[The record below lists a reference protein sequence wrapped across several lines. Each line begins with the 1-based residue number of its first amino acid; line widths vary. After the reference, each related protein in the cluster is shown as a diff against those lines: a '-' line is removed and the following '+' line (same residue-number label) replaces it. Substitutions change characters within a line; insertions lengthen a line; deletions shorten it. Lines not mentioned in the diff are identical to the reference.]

1 MSEQE
6 QPAIET
12 RVKKLDPQSMSRK
25 EAEEIAEQLRE
36 RLAYHNYLYYVKNTP
51 EVSDQLY
58 DTMFRLL
65 QTIEEQFPELETA
78 DSPTRRVGAP
88 PVDEL
93 KEVQHVAPL
102 LSLNSKQDEEGI
114 IQFEKF
120 LHRELDSEHIR
131 YVSEP
136 KLDGLSVEIVFENGI
151 FSYGDT
157 RGDGQT
163 GEDISENLKTI
174 GPLPLRLQK
183 KASLPDFLAVRG
195 EVFMLK
201 DGFQELNRKRI
212 QDEKDPFANPRNAAA
227 GTLRQ
232 LDSKNV
238 ADKPLDIFFYE
249 ILSSSETIS
258 NSHWEVLDA
267 FRTWGLKTNP
277 LNRLCENHEELK
289 EYYHKIIEKRDSL
302 NYELDGVVIKLDNY
316 SLRERLGTRHRSPRW
331 AIAWK
336 FPPHREVTILHDI
349 MVQVG
354 RSGMLTPVALLDPVE
369 IGGVTVSRAT
379 LHNEDEVKRKDV
391 RPGDTVR
398 VIRAGDVIP
407 EVLERVD
414 ERPEKKRAKPFSMPG
429 QCPICGTKVVREG
442 AYYLCP
448 AGMSCPAQLRGR
460 LQHYASR
467 DAANIETLGEK
478 ITNQLVETGLV
489 EELSDL
495 YRLTKKDLLELEG
508 FADRSAQV
516 LIDEIQASK
525 KTPLDRFIYALGV
538 KHIGLRMAGIL
549 ARKYGTMKKLMKADS
564 EELQQIPEVGPKIS
578 KSVTNFFSDARNKKI
593 IEDLFGLGVDPQPVE
608 TPEEQADVEAGEQP
622 LEGRTFVFT
631 GNLKDY
637 TRKAAERTVES
648 LGGRATS
655 SVSSN
660 TDYVVSGENPGSKLE
675 KAEELGI
682 EVLTENEFKKL
693 LKNFGGTVAAGTYH

>member
-1 MSEQE
+1 MSEEE
-6 QPAIET
+6 QLAIES
-12 RVKKLDPQSMSRK
+12 RIENIDPQELSPN

-36 RLAYHNYLYYVKNTP
+36 RIEYHNYLYYVKNAP
-51 EVSDQLY
+51 EISDYHY
-58 DTMFRLL
+58 DKMFHLL
-65 QTIEEQFPELETA
+65 IKLEERFPELEA
-78 DSPTRRVGAP
+78 PDSPTHRVGAP
-88 PVDEL
+88 PVDAL
-93 KEVQHVAPL
+93 QEVQHVAPM
-102 LSLNSKQDEEGI
+102 LSLDSKQNEDGI
-114 IQFEKF
+114 LQFERF
-120 LHRELDSEHIR
+120 LDRELDRELGGEQLR
-131 YVSEP
+131 YVAEP
-136 KLDGLSVEIVFENGI
+136 KLDGLSVEIVFEQGV

-174 GPLPLRLQK
+174 GPLPLRLRK
-183 KASLPDFLAVRG
+183 TASLPGFLAVRG

-201 DGFQELNRKRI
+201 DGFQKLNRKRI
-212 QDEKDPFANPRNAAA
+212 QDGKDPFANPRNAAA

-232 LDSKNV
+232 LDSRNV

-249 ILSSSETIS
+249 ILQTSDSIS

-267 FRTWGLKTNP
+267 FRDWGLKTNP
-277 LNRLCENHEELK
+277 LNRLCKSHEELK
-289 EYYHKIIEKRDSL
+289 EYYQEISEQRDEL
-302 NYELDGVVIKLDNY
+302 NYELDGVVIKLDDY
-316 SLRERLGTRHRSPRW
+316 SLRDRLGTRHRSPRW

-336 FPPHREVTILHDI
+336 FPPHREITKLHDI

-414 ERPEKKRAKPFSMPG
+414 ERPEKERAEPFSMPEN
-429 QCPICGTKVVREG
+429 CPACGTEVIREG
-442 AYYLCP
+442 AYYFCP

-460 LQHYASR
+460 LRYYASR

-489 EELSDL
+489 GKLSDL
-495 YRLTKKDLLELEG
+495 YRLTKKDLLKLDG
-508 FADRSAQV
+508 FAERSAQV

-525 KTPLDRFIYALGV
+525 KTPLDRFIYALGI

-549 ARKYGTMKKLMKADS
+549 ARKYGTIKRLMRADS
-564 EELQQIPEVGPKIS
+564 EELQQISEVGPKIA
-578 KSVTNFFSDARNKKI
+578 KSITGFFSDGRNKKI
-593 IEDLFGLGVDPQPVE
+593 IDELFDLGVEPQPVE
-608 TPEEQADVEAGEQP
+608 TATEAREQP
-622 LEGRTFVFT
+622 LEGKTFVFT
-631 GNLKDY
+631 GNLENY
-637 TRKAAERTVES
+637 TRKDAERTVES
-648 LGGRATS
+648 LGGRAAS

-660 TDYVVSGENPGSKLE
+660 TDYVVAGENPGSKLE
-675 KAEELGI
+675 KAKELKKI
-682 EVLTENEFKKL
+682 EVLNEEEFEKL
-693 LKNFGGTVAAGTYH
+693 LKK